1 MLSYTGEKSK
11 IRVSGILPIYNG
23 ERWILNNLPSILHSL
38 RSFDELIIIDDGS
51 IDKSLEMISD
61 CAKRDSRVKVF
72 KSQHNG
78 LVSALNFGISQ
89 AKNEWIARFDIDD
102 SYSKDRIIN
111 QVLAIERT
119 QDIGA
124 VFADYQILQNGERDR
139 GRIYSPIFPI
149 QTKLSLINSQR
160 TAHPV
165 ALLNR
170 SLVIKSGGY
179 IEDQYPSE
187 DIGLWIRLSQFSK
200 LISTSHVGLQYNR
213 HSSSI
218 SSNFR
223 SLSKSR
229 KVQLSRTL
237 AFSVEEENRLMNEFG
252 NLFHEYDDLENSN
265 VRKYLF
271 VFDYLTWIL
280 RKESNLTMRQS
291 VKLIFGTVLPLLST
305 LTDAEVWGLNYRAL
319 QRKLERL
326 YGYSIGKISKYSRT
340 V

>member
-1 MLSYTGEKSK
+1 MIK
-11 IRVSGILPIYNG
+11 VSGILPIYNG

-51 IDKSLEMISD
+51 IDKSLDMVD
-61 CAKRDSRVKVF
+61 YFAKRDSRIQVF
-72 KSQHNG
+72 ESEHNG

-102 SYSKDRIIN
+102 LYSKNRIENQIQIIN
-111 QVLAIERT
+111 HT
-119 QDIGA
+119 QEIGA
-124 VFADYQILQNGERDR
+124 VFTDYQILQDCKRDR

-149 QTKLSLINSQR
+149 QTKLSLLNAQR

-179 IEDQYPSE
+179 IEDEYPAE
-187 DIGLWIRLSQFSK
+187 DIGLWIRISQFSM
-200 LISTSHVGLQYNR
+200 LVSTSHVGLQYNR
-213 HSSSI
+213 NSGSI
-218 SSNFR
+218 SSSFR

-229 KVQLSRTL
+229 QIQFAKTL
-237 AFSVEEENRLMNEFG
+237 TFSLEEENKLMNDFR